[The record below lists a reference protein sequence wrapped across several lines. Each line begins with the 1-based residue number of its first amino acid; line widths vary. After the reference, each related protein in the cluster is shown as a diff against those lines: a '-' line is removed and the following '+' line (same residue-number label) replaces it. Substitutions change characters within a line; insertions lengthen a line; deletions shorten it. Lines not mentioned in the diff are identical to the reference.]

1 MQIERILAWL
11 PLVLLLAIMLAG
23 RLWMLVMRRRG
34 VRAII
39 VDFRRPMGERV
50 YDTLMICVTMFWIYL
65 LVAGAWRLSL
75 DWLPGSLTATVMNS
89 RAVKLVGAALIVAA
103 PVLYVAAL
111 RSMGESWRIGIDQE
125 KPGPLVTTGLF
136 AWSRNPIY
144 TAMDL
149 LIIGSFL
156 IHGRVIYLI
165 VGAAMLLLVHGII
178 RREERFL
185 AGRYGDAYR
194 TYCTRVGR
202 YAPWN

>member
-11 PLVLLLAIMLAG
+11 PLVTLLAIMLAG

-39 VDFRRPMGERV
+39 VELRRPIGERL
-50 YDTLMICVTMFWIYL
+50 YDTLMICVAMFWIYL
-65 LVAGAWRLSL
+65 LAAGAWPLSL
-75 DWLPGSLTATVMNS
+75 EWLPGWLTAMVVDS

-111 RSMGESWRIGIDQE
+111 RAMGESWRIGIDQH

-144 TAMDL
+144 TAMDM

-165 VGAAMLLLVHGII
+165 VGAAMLFLVHGII

-185 AGRYGDAYR
+185 AARFGDAFH

-202 YAPWN
+202 YAPWI